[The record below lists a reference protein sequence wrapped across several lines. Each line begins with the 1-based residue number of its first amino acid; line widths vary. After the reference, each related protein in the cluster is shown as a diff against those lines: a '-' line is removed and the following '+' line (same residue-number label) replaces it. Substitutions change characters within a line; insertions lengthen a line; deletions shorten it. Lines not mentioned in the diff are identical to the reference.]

1 MVALTKRLAE
11 AHPNG
16 PLFRNSD
23 GAAWCCSS
31 VKCRFQRLHAALGL
45 KKLKEL
51 GLLPPKIKRLKKAER
66 EDPARKEEHNRRRK
80 GRLAAVRSLAKK
92 HGTRYSLYSF
102 RHSACTRMLTEAKLD
117 AVTTSVLMGHR
128 DTTTISRHYAHLT
141 ARPEHLREAANRAS
155 GKSNS

>member
-1 MVALTKRLAE
+1 MVAMTKRLAE

-80 GRLAAVRSLAKK
+80 HGWRPSGRSRKSTAPA
-92 HGTRYSLYSF
+92 TRF
-102 RHSACTRMLTEAKLD
+102 TASA
-117 AVTTSVLMGHR
+117 
-128 DTTTISRHYAHLT
+128 T
-141 ARPEHLREAANRAS
+141 APAR
-155 GKSNS
+155 GC